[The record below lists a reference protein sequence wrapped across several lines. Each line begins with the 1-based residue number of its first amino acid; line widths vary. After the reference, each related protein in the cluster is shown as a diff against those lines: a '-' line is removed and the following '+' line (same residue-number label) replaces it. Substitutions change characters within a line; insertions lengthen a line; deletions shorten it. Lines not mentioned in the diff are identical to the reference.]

1 MQEKLENMV
10 DRVSGLLP
18 IVNLNIVEQHNK
30 KNPYFWHMHFK
41 ANIFS

>member
-30 KNPYFWHMHFK
+30 KNYFWHMQFK